1 MPFRATADGSINH
14 QPDCFKGLANCNH
27 LLGREARYLKVNLAQ
42 FAAMTETDS
51 CELVELVLG
60 ACKRTV
66 LTCRSAI
73 VCYPEDNCDPGA
85 VITVE
90 DCRGRNWR

>member
-60 ACKRTV
+60 TAGAGTGGDAQRTAD
-66 LTCRSAI
+66 RRG
-73 VCYPEDNCDPGA
+73 PRGA
-85 VITVE
+85 DSPQAV
-90 DCRGRNWR
+90 GA